1 MCRKFMNMKTGLV
14 LEGGAMRGMFTA
26 GVTDVMME
34 NGIDFDGA
42 IGVSAGAAFGCNYKS
57 RQPGRVIRYNTQF
70 CNDPRFCSVRSL
82 IKTGDMF
89 GADFCYHELPEKHDI
104 FDNEAFDS
112 NPMEFHVV
120 CTDVLTGKAVYQRL
134 DEVSYDA
141 LEWMRASASMPLA
154 SRVVEVGGYKLLDGG
169 ISDSIPLEYF
179 QSIGYDKNVVILTQ
193 PDGYVKKPSRA
204 MGAMKLMLRK
214 YPELI
219 KALEKR
225 PEVYNKQVAY
235 VRNEEKNGST
245 FVIAPEEKLPIGH
258 IEHNADNLRKVYN
271 LGRTV
276 GEKRLA
282 ELRAFLEK

>member
-1 MCRKFMNMKTGLV
+1 MNMKTGLV

-34 NGIDFDGA
+34 NGIEFDGA

-89 GADFCYHELPEKHDI
+89 GADFCYHELPEKHDV
-104 FDNEAFDS
+104 FDNEAFNS

-134 DEVSYDA
+134 DKISYDA

-204 MGAMKLMLRK
+204 MAAMKLMLRK

-245 FVIAPEEKLPIGH
+245 FVIAPDEKLPIGH

-271 LGRTV
+271 LGREV
-276 GEKRLA
+276 AEKRLS
-282 ELRAFLEK
+282 ELKAFMEK

>member
-1 MCRKFMNMKTGLV
+1 MNMKTGLV

-34 NGIDFDGA
+34 NVIEFDGA

-89 GADFCYHELPEKHDI
+89 GADFCYHELPEKHDV
-104 FDNEAFDS
+104 FDNEAFNS

-134 DEVSYDA
+134 DKISYDA

-204 MGAMKLMLRK
+204 MAAMKLMLRK

-245 FVIAPEEKLPIGH
+245 FVIAPDEKLPIGH

-271 LGRTV
+271 LGREV
-276 GEKRLA
+276 AEKRLS
-282 ELRAFLEK
+282 ELKAFMEK